1 MVVLMA
7 TTLAL
12 SCFTSCWVSVRLDC
26 KVLKRSSKSWLRVW
40 AMRTREPKRGR
51 WGQKFCRK
59 MICMN
64 VIREK
69 R

>member
-12 SCFTSCWVSVRLDC
+12 SCFTSCWVSVRLDF
-26 KVLKRSSKSWLRVW
+26 KTLKRASKYWLRVW
-40 AMRTREPKRGR
+40 AMRTREPKRGV
-51 WGQKFCRK
+51 WGQKFSQN

-64 VIREK
+64 VIRVK